1 MLYQMEKY
9 LQKIQYKILLWRKK
23 VKTLLDQFH

>member
-23 VKTLLDQFH
+23 VKRLLDQFH